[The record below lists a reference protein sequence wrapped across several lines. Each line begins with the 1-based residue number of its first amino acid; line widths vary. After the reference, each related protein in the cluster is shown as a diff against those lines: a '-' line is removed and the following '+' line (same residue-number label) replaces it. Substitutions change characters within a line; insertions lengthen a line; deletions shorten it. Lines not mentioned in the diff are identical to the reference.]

1 MAYTAENWPITAA
14 LLQFP
19 GTDATGTEINDAE
32 ASAWAEVL
40 TEVKEAG
47 FTNADLT
54 DSWVRP
60 GDLSPARLAEFK
72 QTADNV
78 GIGIPVISAIRR
90 SVIEEGNWEAN
101 LAYSHRTIDAAA
113 ELGCEVV
120 SFGLHQAI
128 TASSRSSSGSG
139 PSKATRTRG
148 DKETWDKAVTRLR
161 ELGRHAAEVG
171 VLLSLEMYEDTYLGT
186 ADSSVQ
192 LVQDIGLANVGL
204 NPDIGNLIRLHR
216 PIEDWREMVAK
227 TLPYSNYWHMKN
239 YIRDE
244 DVARDTYVAMPA
256 PMESGLI
263 NYREAFKVALSVGF
277 QGILCTEHYGGDG
290 LSVTASNQDYL
301 RRQVLPKT
309 DGYAL
314 GQSQVAQGRQ
324 QPAAAALASVLSP
337 HGAAARPIWGAGRT
351 TGGQI
356 PLSSTSPTR
365 IR

>member
-1 MAYTAENWPITAA
+1 MAYTADNWPITAA

-19 GTDATGTEINDAE
+19 ATDAQGVHVNDAE
-32 ASAWAEVL
+32 PSAWADVL
-40 TEVKEAG
+40 SEVKEAG
-47 FTNADLT
+47 FANADLT

-60 GDLSPARLAEFK
+60 GDLSQGRLAEFK
-72 QTADNV
+72 QTADAV
-78 GIGIPVISAIRR
+78 GIGVPVISAIRR
-90 SVIEEGNWEAN
+90 SVIEEGKWEEN

-128 TASSRSSSGSG
+128 TAEQQKQLWFWTVEGYKDPEG
-139 PSKATRTRG
+139 N
-148 DKETWDKAVTRLR
+148 KEAWNNAVTRLR

-171 VLLSLEMYEDTYLGT
+171 VLLSLEMYEDTYLGS
-186 ADSSVQ
+186 ADSSVKM
-192 LVQDIGLANVGL
+192 VQDIGLANVGL
-204 NPDIGNLIRLHR
+204 NPDLGNLIRLHR

-244 DVARDTYVAMPA
+244 DKARDMYVAMPA

-290 LSVTASNQDYL
+290 LSVTASNQAYL
-301 RRQVLPKT
+301 RRHVLPKT

-314 GQSQVAQGRQ
+314 GKSQVAQGRQ
-324 QPAAAALASVLSP
+324 QPSAVQLTSV
-337 HGAAARPIWGAGRT
+337 
-351 TGGQI
+351 
-356 PLSSTSPTR
+356 
-365 IR
+365 

>member
-19 GTDATGTEINDAE
+19 GTDAKGTQINDADA
-32 ASAWAEVL
+32 ASWAEVL

-47 FTNADLT
+47 FGNADLT

-60 GDLSPARLAEFK
+60 GDLSKERLAEFK
-72 QTADNV
+72 QTAENV

-90 SVIEEGNWEAN
+90 SVIHGTEWADN

-120 SFGLHQAI
+120 SFGLHQAL
-128 TASSRSSSGSG
+128 TPEQQKQLWFWTVEGHKD
-139 PSKATRTRG
+139 PMG
-148 DKETWDKAVTRLR
+148 DKEVWGKAVSRIR
-161 ELGRHAAEVG
+161 ELGKHAADAG

-204 NPDIGNLIRLHR
+204 NPDLGNLIRLHR

-227 TLPYSNYWHMKN
+227 TVPYANYWHMKN

-244 DVARDTYVAMPA
+244 DVARDSYITMPA

-263 NYREAFKVALSVGF
+263 NYREAFKVALAAGY
-277 QGILCTEHYGGDG
+277 QGIICAEHYGGDG
-290 LSVTASNQDYL
+290 LSVTARNQEYL
-301 RRQVLPKT
+301 RRHVLPKK

-314 GQSQVAQGRQ
+314 GQSQVSQGRQ
-324 QPAAAALASVLSP
+324 QPAAELAGV
-337 HGAAARPIWGAGRT
+337 
-351 TGGQI
+351 
-356 PLSSTSPTR
+356 
-365 IR
+365 

>member
-19 GTDATGTEINDAE
+19 GTDAHGTGINDAD
-32 ASAWAEVL
+32 ASVWAEVL

-47 FTNADLT
+47 FANADLT
-54 DSWVRP
+54 DSWLRP
-60 GDLSPARLAEFK
+60 GDLSAARLAEFK
-72 QTADNV
+72 QTADSV
-78 GIGIPVISAIRR
+78 GIGVPVISAIRR
-90 SVIEEGNWEAN
+90 SVIEAVNWEAN

-128 TASSRSSSGSG
+128 TPEQQKQLWFWTVEGYKDPAGN
-139 PSKATRTRG
+139 
-148 DKETWDKAVTRLR
+148 KEAWGNAVSRLR

-192 LVQDIGLANVGL
+192 LVQDIGLSNVGL
-204 NPDIGNLIRLHR
+204 NPDLGNLIRVHR

-244 DVARDTYVAMPA
+244 DTARDMYVAMPA

-263 NYREAFKVALSVGF
+263 NYREAFKLALSVGF

-301 RRQVLPKT
+301 RRHVLPKT
-309 DGYAL
+309 DGYLL
-314 GQSQVAQGRQ
+314 GKSQVSQGRQ
-324 QPAAAALASVLSP
+324 QPSAVALANV
-337 HGAAARPIWGAGRT
+337 
-351 TGGQI
+351 
-356 PLSSTSPTR
+356 
-365 IR
+365 

>member
-19 GTDATGTEINDAE
+19 GTDAQGNNINDAD
-32 ASAWAEVL
+32 ASVWADVL

-47 FTNADLT
+47 FAHADLT

-60 GDLSPARLAEFK
+60 GDLSAERLAEFK
-72 QTADNV
+72 GTAANV

-90 SVIEEGNWEAN
+90 SVIEEGNWESN

-120 SFGLHQAI
+120 SFGLHQAL
-128 TASSRSSSGSG
+128 TPEQQQQLWFWTVEGHKDPA
-139 PSKATRTRG
+139 G
-148 DKETWDKAVTRLR
+148 DKEAWGNAVARLR

-192 LVQDIGLANVGL
+192 LVQDIGLSNVGL
-204 NPDIGNLIRLHR
+204 NPDLGNLIRLHR
-216 PIEDWREMVAK
+216 PIEDWQEMVAK
-227 TLPYSNYWHMKN
+227 TMPYSNYWHMKN

-244 DVARDTYVAMPA
+244 DVARDSYVTMPA
-256 PMESGLI
+256 PMENGLI
-263 NYREAFKVALSVGF
+263 NYRQAFKVALAAGF
-277 QGILCTEHYGGDG
+277 QGIICAEHYGGDG
-290 LSVTASNQDYL
+290 LSVTARNQEYL
-301 RRQVLPKT
+301 RRHVLPKK

-314 GQSQVAQGRQ
+314 GRSQVAQGRQ
-324 QPAAAALASVLSP
+324 KPAVLELA
-337 HGAAARPIWGAGRT
+337 
-351 TGGQI
+351 
-356 PLSSTSPTR
+356 TS
-365 IR
+365 

>member
-1 MAYTAENWPITAA
+1 LAYTAENWPITAA

-19 GTDATGTEINDAE
+19 GTDAQGTHINDAD
-32 ASAWAEVL
+32 AAAWAEVL

-47 FTNADLT
+47 FANADLT

-60 GDLSPARLAEFK
+60 GDLSKERLAEFK
-72 QTADNV
+72 QTAQNV

-90 SVIEEGNWEAN
+90 SIIEKGNWEAN
-101 LAYSHRTIDAAA
+101 LEYSHRTIDAAA

-128 TASSRSSSGSG
+128 TPEQQKQLWFWTVEGYKD
-139 PSKATRTRG
+139 PVG
-148 DKETWDKAVTRLR
+148 DKEAWSNAVTRFR

-192 LVQDIGLANVGL
+192 LVQDIGLTNVGL

-227 TLPYSNYWHMKN
+227 TMPYSNYWHMKN

-244 DVARDTYVAMPA
+244 DVARDSYVAMPA

-263 NYREAFKVALSVGF
+263 NYREAFKVAIAAGY
-277 QGILCTEHYGGDG
+277 QGIICTEHYGGDG

-301 RRQVLPKT
+301 RRHVLPKK
-309 DGYAL
+309 DSYAL
-314 GQSQVAQGRQ
+314 GTSQVAQGRLQ
-324 QPAAAALASVLSP
+324 SAAVELA
-337 HGAAARPIWGAGRT
+337 
-351 TGGQI
+351 
-356 PLSSTSPTR
+356 TS
-365 IR
+365 

>member
-19 GTDATGTEINDAE
+19 GVDAAGTQINDADA
-32 ASAWAEVL
+32 ASWAAVL
-40 TEVKEAG
+40 QEVKDAG

-60 GDLSPARLAEFK
+60 GDLSRARLAEFK
-72 QTADNV
+72 QTAENV

-90 SVIEEGNWEAN
+90 SVIEERNWEAN
-101 LAYSHRTIDAAA
+101 LAYSHRTIEAAA

-128 TASSRSSSGSG
+128 TAEQQKQLWFWTVEGHKD
-139 PSKATRTRG
+139 PVG
-148 DKETWDKAVTRLR
+148 DKETWGRAVTRLR
-161 ELGRHAAEVG
+161 ELGRHAAEAG
-171 VLLSLEMYEDTYLGT
+171 ILLSLEMYEDTYLGT

-192 LVQDIGLANVGL
+192 LVHDIGLYNVGL
-204 NPDIGNLIRLHR
+204 NPDLGNLIRVHR

-244 DVARDTYVAMPA
+244 DVARGSYVAMPA

-263 NYREAFKVALSVGF
+263 NYREAFRIALSVGF

-301 RRQVLPKT
+301 RRRVLPKT
-309 DGYAL
+309 DGYTL

-324 QPAAAALASVLSP
+324 KPATAELFSV
-337 HGAAARPIWGAGRT
+337 
-351 TGGQI
+351 
-356 PLSSTSPTR
+356 
-365 IR
+365 

>member
-19 GTDATGTEINDAE
+19 GTDAAGQHISDAD
-32 ASAWAEVL
+32 ASVWADVL
-40 TEVKEAG
+40 QEVKDAG
-47 FTNADLT
+47 FANADLT

-60 GDLSPARLAEFK
+60 GDLSKERLAEFK
-72 QTADNV
+72 QTANEV
-78 GIGIPVISAIRR
+78 GIGVPVISAIRR
-90 SVIEEGNWEAN
+90 SVIHQTDWADN

-113 ELGCEVV
+113 ELDCEVV

-128 TASSRSSSGSG
+128 TPEQQKQLWFWTVEGYKD
-139 PSKATRTRG
+139 PVG
-148 DKETWDKAVTRLR
+148 DKEAWGNAVSRIR
-161 ELGRHAAEVG
+161 ELGKHAADAG
-171 VLLSLEMYEDTYLGT
+171 VLISLEMYEDTYLGT

-192 LVQDIGLANVGL
+192 LVQDIGLDNVGL
-204 NPDIGNLIRLHR
+204 NPDLGNLIRLHR

-244 DVARDTYVAMPA
+244 DVARDSYITMPA

-301 RRQVLPKT
+301 RRHVLPKT
-309 DGYAL
+309 EGYEL
-314 GQSQVAQGRQ
+314 GKSQVAQGRQ
-324 QPAAAALASVLSP
+324 VPATQLAGV
-337 HGAAARPIWGAGRT
+337 
-351 TGGQI
+351 
-356 PLSSTSPTR
+356 
-365 IR
+365 

>member
-1 MAYTAENWPITAA
+1 MSYTAENWPITAA

-19 GTDATGTEINDAE
+19 GIDAAGTEINDADS
-32 ASAWAEVL
+32 SAWAEVL

-47 FTNADLT
+47 FANADLT

-90 SVIEEGNWEAN
+90 SVIEERNWEAN

-120 SFGLHQAI
+120 SFGLHQAL
-128 TASSRSSSGSG
+128 TPEQRKQLWFWTVEGHKD
-139 PSKATRTRG
+139 PVG
-148 DKETWDKAVTRLR
+148 DKETWGKAVTRLR

-192 LVQDIGLANVGL
+192 LVQDIGLANVGI
-204 NPDIGNLIRLHR
+204 NPDIGNLIRVHR

-244 DVARDTYVAMPA
+244 DVARDSYVAMPA

-263 NYREAFKVALSVGF
+263 NYREAFKIALSVGF

-301 RRQVLPKT
+301 RRRILPKT

-314 GQSQVAQGRQ
+314 GRSQVAQGRQ
-324 QPAAAALASVLSP
+324 QPAAAELAGV
-337 HGAAARPIWGAGRT
+337 
-351 TGGQI
+351 
-356 PLSSTSPTR
+356 
-365 IR
+365 